1 MNRNKIN
8 RNDNNR
14 ETELSRIQETAVSAV
29 VRWAQSDRNEL
40 TMRSQVNRYMEASG
54 AHNSPAGEEGI
65 MLGRR
70 IVARELL
77 LGCITPLSREN
88 LRKAEAM
95 LLRIAEDDAPRV
107 KRGRGI

>member
-1 MNRNKIN
+1 MNRGISN
-8 RNDNNR
+8 RNNNSR
-14 ETELSRIQETAVSAV
+14 ETELSRIKETAVGAV

-54 AHNSPAGEEGI
+54 AHSSPAGEEGI

-70 IVARELL
+70 IVVREIL
-77 LGCITPLSREN
+77 LGCITPLSREH

-95 LLRIAEDDAPRV
+95 LLRIAEDDAPGV
-107 KRGRGI
+107 KRGRGR

>member
-1 MNRNKIN
+1 MNRSNNN
-8 RNDNNR
+8 RNINSR
-14 ETELSRIQETAVSAV
+14 ETELSRIKESAV
-29 VRWAQSDRNEL
+29 NAVIRWAQSDRNEL
-40 TMRSQVNRYMEASG
+40 TMRSQVNRYMEASE

-65 MLGRR
+65 ILGRR

-77 LGCITPLSREN
+77 LGCITPLSRES
-88 LRKAEAM
+88 LRKAETM